1 MIAISTEAGLL
12 EDALLST
19 IQQDAEALLA
29 CLEREEELSLLFCGD
44 HTIAGLNARWREVDA
59 PTDVLSFPQG
69 EGDLLGDLA
78 ISVETARR
86 QAIVRGH
93 ALIDELRVL
102 MVHGLLH
109 LLGHDHEDAR
119 EWSVMA
125 AEESRLLSRMGWT
138 GAGLVDRSGIE
149 DH

>member
-44 HTIAGLNARWREVDA
+44 HTIAGLNARWRDVEA

-86 QAIVRGH
+86 QASVRGH
-93 ALIDELRVL
+93 ALIDE
-102 MVHGLLH
+102 

-125 AEESRLLSRMGWT
+125 AEESRLLSRMGWA